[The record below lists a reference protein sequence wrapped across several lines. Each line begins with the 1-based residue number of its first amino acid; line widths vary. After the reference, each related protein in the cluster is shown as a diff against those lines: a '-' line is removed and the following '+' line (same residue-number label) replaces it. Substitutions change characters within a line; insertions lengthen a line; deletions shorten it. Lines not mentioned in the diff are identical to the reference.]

1 MGKTKKT
8 ERKSRVI
15 VDKIEKQ
22 NASDFQD
29 KVKGMNGVILF
40 HHPGCI
46 HCVMLRPKW
55 NQMIQKLKNK
65 NVHCHV
71 LEVNAEALSMIH
83 HPLARVDGFPK
94 IINVKNGIEH
104 DVFGDEREVMNMFN
118 FVINNLKGKQLDY
131 NYNLNEKNNLVKI
144 TNSNNLKKLRQNK
157 NNKTKKL
164 KLNKKQKNKIKNV
177 T

>member
-8 ERKSRVI
+8 RNSRVI

-22 NASDFQD
+22 NASEFEN
-29 KVKGMNGVILF
+29 KVKGMNGTILF

-65 NVHCHV
+65 NVQCRV
-71 LEVNAEALSMIH
+71 LEVNAEALSMID

-94 IINVKNGIEH
+94 IINVKNGVEH
-104 DVFGDEREVMNMFN
+104 DVFGDEREVMNMLN

-131 NYNLNEKNNLVKI
+131 NYNLNEKNHLVKI
-144 TNSNNLKKLRQNK
+144 TDSNNLKKLRQNK
-157 NNKTKKL
+157 KNKNKTKK
-164 KLNKKQKNKIKNV
+164 NKRKV
-177 T
+177 TQIQQ